1 MTDVIAS
8 PSVRALALEKGI
20 DLEKLAGD
28 LRWQSIAREDLQSGI
43 PLQRSTSDTA

>member
-8 PSVRALALEKGI
+8 PSVGALALEKGI

-28 LRWQSIAREDLQSGI
+28 LRRQSIAREDLQSGI
-43 PLQRSTSDTA
+43 PLQRSTSDAA